1 MSSIKTK
8 KILVTGGAGYIGSHT
23 IIELL
28 NAGYEVVS
36 IDNFSHSTKETFL
49 RIKKITGISVKN
61 YDVDLCDEKKVE
73 AVFKKEK
80 YFDGI
85 IHFAALKSV
94 GESVNEPLKYFANN
108 LGSLMV
114 ILACMKKCH
123 ISTLVFSSS
132 CAVYGTVKKLPVS
145 EKTPFGAAESP
156 YARTKQLGEMILEDV
171 SKGNST
177 LKTLALR
184 YFNPVGAHESGLIGE
199 LASSKPDNLVPI
211 ITETAIGKRP
221 FMTVFGGNYKTRD
234 GSAVRDYVHVSDIAR
249 AHVLALN
256 YLEMKTAPKYDVINL
271 GTGKG
276 STVLEMIAAFE
287 KATGQKLNFTIG
299 PKRPGDIEAVYSDTK
314 KAKKVLSW
322 KPELGLKEMMESAWK
337 WQKNLEKK

>member
-1 MSSIKTK
+1 MKSKG

-28 NAGYEVVS
+28 GAGYEVVS
-36 IDNFSHSTKETFL
+36 IDDFSHSTKETFS
-49 RIKKITGISVKN
+49 RIKKITGVSVKN

-73 AVFKKEK
+73 AVFRKEK

-123 ISTLVFSSS
+123 IPTLVFSSS
-132 CAVYGTVKKLPVS
+132 CSVYGMVKKMPVS
-145 EKTPFGAAESP
+145 ESTPFGVAESP
-156 YARTKQLGEMILEDV
+156 YARTKQIGEMVLEDIA
-171 SKGNST
+171 KGNDT
-177 LKTLALR
+177 MKIVALR

-199 LASSKPDNLVPI
+199 LPSGKPDNLVPI

-221 FMTVFGGNYKTRD
+221 SMTVFGGNYKTRD

-249 AHVLALN
+249 AHVLALKH
-256 YLEMKTAPKYDVINL
+256 LEKKTTPKYDVINL

-276 STVLEMIAAFE
+276 STVLEMITAFE
-287 KATGQKLNFTIG
+287 KATGQKLNYTIG

-314 KAKKVLSW
+314 KAKKVLGW

-337 WQKNLEKK
+337 WQENLGKK